1 MQFEAAWALTNIAS
15 GNSEQTLAVVH
26 AGAVPELV
34 KLLSHSSLH
43 VVEQV
48 FIFKIK
54 FYVMIAV
61 VTRPTVCIDDV
72 YINKALGWEKFHC

>member
-26 AGAVPELV
+26 AGAVPHLI

-48 FIFKIK
+48 IMLCWFHLLIHKLKGKLMSKLNF
-54 FYVMIAV
+54 
-61 VTRPTVCIDDV
+61 TRHS
-72 YINKALGWEKFHC
+72 KQ